1 MVWIEPLLVED
12 GLLAEDMPHERISHP
27 DGLAAEEVEVV
38 RRSRFQKLTEQSSFV
53 RRTETGDFWFEVGP
67 RDHHGVLSR
76 RSTCAG
82 SPARAI
88 LCRYATKCKKRAAV
102 RAPSLS
108 SELSPHRPLPTFV
121 GHSRV

>member
-27 DGLAAEEVEVV
+27 TVSRPRKWKLEEKSVSKVDGTIFFCQTDRD
-38 RRSRFQKLTEQSSFV
+38 RRFL
-53 RRTETGDFWFEVGP
+53 FEVGP
-67 RDHHGVLSR
+67 RDHHGVLAR

-82 SPARAI
+82 SPARAA
-88 LCRYATKCKKRAAV
+88 LCRDATKCKKRATV

-108 SELSPHRPLPTFV
+108 SGLSPHRPLPTFV